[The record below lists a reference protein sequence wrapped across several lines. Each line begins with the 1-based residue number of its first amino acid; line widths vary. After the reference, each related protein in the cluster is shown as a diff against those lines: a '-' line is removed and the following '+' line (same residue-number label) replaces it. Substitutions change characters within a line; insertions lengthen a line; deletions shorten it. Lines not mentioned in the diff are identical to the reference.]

1 MENLLSYPQST
12 IVDKVVPKTMFYKFM
27 EVNQRMK
34 VRFVNDVAQICWLYK
49 LSANTINVTAS
60 EELIE
65 IDVFVVTLKAQD
77 CPTDVFTFIDTNMP
91 HHIVFILKYEEQY
104 MLLINYKEWKVFT
117 KPSEESS
124 LSSEARK
131 PRLKAKDNTHTQF
144 KITKSFATTWMNLNQ
159 LSLSIQGQSL
169 PRIYDNFVAQVSGI
183 GEHKA
188 GALAEIVELKKRIAT
203 MESELQSLE
212 KRMRKE
218 PQYDVQVKM
227 NKQVKAKRQELAGLK
242 QKMEE
247 LSV

>member
-1 MENLLSYPQST
+1 MKESDNILGYPQGT

-34 VRFVNDVAQICWLYK
+34 VRFVNDVAQIYWLYK
-49 LSANTINVTAS
+49 LAASTINVTDS
-60 EELIE
+60 EDMKEIE
-65 IDVFVVTLKAQD
+65 VFVVTLKEQD

-91 HHIVFILKYEEQY
+91 HHIIFILKYEEQY
-104 MLLINYKEWKVFT
+104 MLLVNYKEWK
-117 KPSEESS
+117 
-124 LSSEARK
+124 
-131 PRLKAKDNTHTQF
+131 DNSHTQF
-144 KITKSFATTWMNLNQ
+144 RITKSFATTWMNQNQ
-159 LSLSIQGQSL
+159 LSLAIQGQSL
-169 PRIYDNFVAQVSGI
+169 SRIYDNFVAQVSGI

-188 GALAEIVELKKRIAT
+188 GALAEIVELKKRIAM

-212 KRMRKE
+212 KKMRRE

-227 NKQVKAKRQELAGLK
+227 NKHVKAKRQELAGLK